1 MGARARRSES
11 RQNAVSPETKKQDGK
26 DGGAG
31 GESTLTVIIA
41 FAANAAVAVAKSAAA
56 LLTGSASM
64 LAEAAH
70 SWADTG
76 NQVFLL
82 VAQKK
87 SQRPPDEARPLGYGR
102 EAYVWSMFAA
112 MGLFVAGGAVSVWRG
127 ITELSHE
134 GEVESPLVAYGVLG
148 VAFVFEAISFAQAF
162 RQTRAESQ
170 RLDRDVFDHALK
182 TSDPTLRAVLAE
194 DTAALVG
201 LVIAAGGI
209 ALHQLT
215 GSAVWDAAGSIL
227 VGLLLIVI
235 AVVLIERNRRFLT
248 GQGSDE
254 ELRQGVLARVTALPE
269 VARVTYLRL
278 EFVGPRQLVLFA
290 RIDLEGDQP
299 ETTVAHAL
307 RRVEEQLEQDDRVV
321 EALITLSTPEEPTLT
336 PRRGASADR

>member
-1 MGARARRSES
+1 MDARARRSRS
-11 RQNAVSPETKKQDGK
+11 RQNAVTAETKQDDK
-26 DGGAG
+26 KGGGG
-31 GESTLTVIIA
+31 GESTVTVIIA
-41 FAANAAVAVAKSAAA
+41 FAANAAVAAAKSVAA

-87 SQRPPDEARPLGYGR
+87 SQRPPDEARPLGYGK

-112 MGLFVAGGAVSVWRG
+112 MGLFVAGGAVSVWHG
-127 ITELSHE
+127 ITELSHQ
-134 GEVESPLVAYGVLG
+134 GEVESPVVAYAVLG
-148 VAFVFEAISFAQAF
+148 VAFIFESISFAQAF
-162 RQTRAESQ
+162 RQTHAESEA
-170 RLDRDVFDHALK
+170 LDRDVFDHALRS
-182 TSDPTLRAVLAE
+182 SDPTLRAVLAE

-201 LVIAAGGI
+201 LVIAALGI

-227 VGLLLIVI
+227 VGVLLIVI

-248 GQGSDE
+248 GQSSDE
-254 ELRQGVLARVTALPE
+254 KLRQGMLARVTALPE

-290 RIDLEGDQP
+290 RVDLEGDQP
-299 ETTVAHAL
+299 EASVAHAL
-307 RRVEEQLEQDDRVV
+307 RRIEERLEEDDRVV
-321 EALITLSTPEEPTLT
+321 EALITLATPEEPALT
-336 PRRGASADR
+336 PRTGASADR